1 MNMLRIKVLLIFLA
15 LLVISSRAAASG
27 KISGQVKAADS
38 GELLPGASV
47 FLKGT
52 KLGAATD
59 LNGKFVIPI
68 VPAGRYKLMVRY
80 IGYQPKTI
88 DVAVEDDKELKEVIA
103 LEPEA
108 VEGEVIVVTA
118 QAVGQLGAINQQL
131 ASDKIANIVSEQ
143 RIQELPDF
151 NAAQAISRLP
161 GVSTLQSSGEAN
173 KVVIRGL
180 APQYNQVAVEGV
192 KLASTGSAQI
202 GATSQGGTA
211 GAINNDRSVD
221 ISMVTPYMIKSIAV
235 YKSLTPD
242 LNANAIGGVVNM
254 ELREAPSELHYDLLW
269 QSGYTEKSN
278 TYGNYRGVGAISKR
292 FFTDKLGVYFL
303 GNAEKYDRDA
313 DNMNAAY
320 LISQHQT
327 GPNGY
332 EPVKVNTVQLNRHLE
347 TRQRFGG
354 NLILDYKLPNG
365 SLKAINLF
373 TRLNSDFQDHRT
385 TLDYTNKNLNFSYRK
400 GENTIDLAVNSLDF
414 KYDLGSLQM
423 DLKFAN
429 TSSRNK
435 LPEAPDIQFS
445 QTGSIVGAITDNI
458 IPNNLTQQ
466 VFYRGPGEIY
476 SRNLS
481 LFSSNY
487 KEDNQSYK
495 TNFKFPLTVG
505 SSFSGYFKFG
515 GEYLHEDHQNDQST
529 PYVDL
534 SASGGGFQ
542 RNMIDSLAARFG
554 VTVASNGRFAA
565 TNFTSGNRDLT
576 AAFLGNRFG
585 EFYWAVDPTR
595 LIGMAN
601 YLKNNPMFSGRA
613 TGTETG
619 GWFGGIYQQLPN
631 DYKYIENYYAGYL
644 MSELNFLDFRLV
656 GGVRYEKVKSA
667 YSVFNMVDE
676 RNPLSQHV
684 YPETARPENEFWLPM
699 AQARYKPVEWG
710 DIRYAFTKTL
720 ARPDYHQ
727 LSPRRN
733 MDFNLTNVWAGN
745 PNLKPAR
752 AFNHDLV
759 VSFHSNKL
767 GLFSIGGFH
776 KTVKNFTYFTQYR
789 LHPAANTKR
798 GLESI
803 ESLRIGSS
811 QTGFIT
817 PKDGATLYT
826 YVNSPYEA
834 TVKGFEL
841 DFQTSF
847 WYLPFPLKGIVFG
860 ANYTHIQSKA
870 TYPWRDDKTIFD
882 PGPPRR
888 TYSVVYDST
897 RTGRLIFQPDD
908 ILNSYVGFDFK
919 GFSTRLSF
927 VFQGNSVSGIGAFAE
942 QDGFSRDYFRIDAS
956 AKQRLPWPGSEIYLD
971 FSNLNG
977 ETNTSA
983 QRSIGGFTNEQNYG
997 LTANLGFRQRL

>member
-1 MNMLRIKVLLIFLA
+1 MKVLVMLFAPFVASSFLY
-15 LLVISSRAAASG
+15 AASSG
-27 KISGQVKAADS
+27 KISGQVFDS
-38 GELLPGASV
+38 RDKTPLPGANV
-47 FLKGT
+47 FLQGT
-52 KLGAATD
+52 TLGASTD

-68 VPAGRYKLMVRY
+68 VPVGRYKLVIRY
-80 IGYQPKTI
+80 IGYQSKTI
-88 DVAVEDDKELKEVIA
+88 DITVEEGRELKQVITLDSEVI
-103 LEPEA
+103 
-108 VEGEVIVVTA
+108 EGEAIVVTA

-180 APQYNQVAVEGV
+180 APQYNAVAVEGI
-192 KLASTGSAQI
+192 KLASTGSTQI

-211 GAINNDRSVD
+211 GAISNDRSVD
-221 ISMVTPYMIKSIAV
+221 ISMVTPYMIKAIAV

-269 QSGYTEKSN
+269 QSGYTEKSD
-278 TYGNYRGVGAISKR
+278 TYGNYRGVGSISKR

-313 DNMNAAY
+313 DNMNASY
-320 LISQHQT
+320 LISQHRI

-332 EPVKVNTVQLNRHLE
+332 EPVKVNNVQLNRHLE
-347 TRQRFGG
+347 TRKRFGG
-354 NLILDYKLPNG
+354 NLILDYKLPAG

-385 TLDYTNKNLNFSYRK
+385 TLDYTNKNMNFSYRK

-414 KYDLGSLQM
+414 KYDLGLLQM

-429 TSSRNK
+429 TSSRNN
-435 LPEAPDIQFS
+435 LPQAPDIQFF
-445 QTGSIVGAITDNI
+445 QTGSIVGAITDNT
-458 IPNNLTQQ
+458 IPDNLTQQ
-466 VFYRGPGEIY
+466 VNYRGPEEIF

-487 KEDNQSYK
+487 RENNQSYK

-505 SSFSGYFKFG
+505 SSLSGYFKFG
-515 GEYLHEDHQNDQST
+515 GDYQHENHKNDQST

-534 SASGGGFQ
+534 YAAGSDFQ
-542 RNMIDSLAARFG
+542 QAMMDSLTARFG
-554 VTVASNGRFAA
+554 VTLASNGRFAA
-565 TNFTSGNRDLT
+565 SNFTSGNRDLT

-585 EFYWAVDPTR
+585 EFYWAVDPD
-595 LIGMAN
+595 LLVGMAN
-601 YLKNNPMFSGRA
+601 YLKNNPMFAGRA

-619 GWFGGIYQQLPN
+619 GWFDGIYQQLPN

-644 MSELNFLDFRLV
+644 MTELNFLDFMVV
-656 GGVRYEKVKSA
+656 GGARYEKVKA
-667 YSVFNMVDE
+667 EYSVFNMVDE
-676 RNPLSQHV
+676 RNPKSQHI

-699 AQARYKPVEWG
+699 AQIRYKPFEWG
-710 DIRYAFTKTL
+710 DIRYAYTKTL

-733 MDFNLTNVWAGN
+733 MDFTLTNVWAGN

-752 AFNHDLV
+752 AFNHDVV

-767 GLFSIGGFH
+767 GLFSIGGFY
-776 KTVKNFTYFTQYR
+776 KTVRDFTYFTQYR
-789 LHPAANTKR
+789 LHTPANTGP

-803 ESLRIGSS
+803 ESLRIGSP
-811 QTGFIT
+811 QDGYIT
-817 PKDGATLYT
+817 PKDGANLYT
-826 YVNSPYEA
+826 YVNSPYKA

-841 DFQTSF
+841 DFQTSL
-847 WYLPFPLKGIVFG
+847 WYLPFPLKGMVFG
-860 ANYTHIQSKA
+860 INYTHIQSKA
-870 TYPWRDDKTIFD
+870 TYPWRDDITIFD

-908 ILNSYVGFDFK
+908 ILNSYIGFDYK
-919 GFSTRLSF
+919 GFSTRVSF

-942 QDGFSRDYFRIDAS
+942 QDGFSRDYFRVDAS

-997 LTANLGFRQRL
+997 LTANLGFRYRL

>member
-1 MNMLRIKVLLIFLA
+1 MNIFRMQALSVLLALFVTSSFLY
-15 LLVISSRAAASG
+15 AAPSG

-38 GELLPGASV
+38 GEPLPGANV
-47 FLKGT
+47 FLQGT
-52 KLGAATD
+52 RLGASTD
-59 LNGKFVIPI
+59 LNGKFVISK
-68 VPAGRYKLMVRY
+68 VPVGRYKLVVRY
-80 IGYQPKTI
+80 IGYQTKTI
-88 DVAVEDDKELKEVIA
+88 DIVVGEDQELKEVVA
-103 LEPEA
+103 MESEA

-118 QAVGQLGAINQQL
+118 QAEGQLGAINQQL

-180 APQYNQVAVEGV
+180 APQYNAVAVEGV
-192 KLASTGSAQI
+192 RLASTGSTQI

-313 DNMNAAY
+313 DNMNASY
-320 LISQHQT
+320 LISQHQI
-327 GPNGY
+327 GPNGF

-347 TRQRFGG
+347 TRKRFGG
-354 NLILDYKLPNG
+354 NLILDYKLPAG

-414 KYDLGSLQM
+414 KYDLGLLQM

-429 TSSRNK
+429 TYSRNN
-435 LPEAPDIQFS
+435 LPQAPDIQFS
-445 QTGSIVGAITDNI
+445 QTGSIVGAIADNT

-466 VFYRGPGEIY
+466 VIYRGTGEIY

-481 LFSSNY
+481 LFSSKY

-495 TNFKFPLTVG
+495 ANFKIPLTVG
-505 SSFSGYFKFG
+505 SSLSGYFKFG
-515 GEYLHEDHQNDQST
+515 GEYQHENHKNDQGT

-534 SASGGGFQ
+534 SAAGGGFQ
-542 RNMIDSLAARFG
+542 QSMMDSLVARFG
-554 VTVASNGRFAA
+554 VTLAPNGRFAA
-565 TNFTSGNRDLT
+565 SNFTSDNRDLT

-585 EFYWAVDPTR
+585 EFYWAVDPSR

-619 GWFGGIYQQLPN
+619 GWFDGIYQQLPN
-631 DYKYIENYYAGYL
+631 DYEYVENYSAGYL
-644 MSELNFLDFRLV
+644 MSELNFLDFMVV
-656 GGVRYEKVKSA
+656 GGVRYEKVKSE
-667 YSVFNMVDE
+667 YSVFNMVDA
-676 RNPLSQHV
+676 RNPQNQSV
-684 YPETARPENEFWLPM
+684 FPETARPENEFWLPM
-699 AQARYKPVEWG
+699 AQVRFKPFEWG
-710 DIRYAFTKTL
+710 DIRYAYTQTL

-752 AFNHDLV
+752 AFNQDVV

-776 KTVKNFTYFTQYR
+776 KRVKDFTYFTQYR
-789 LHPAANTKR
+789 LHTPANTPP

-803 ESLRIGSS
+803 ESLKIG
-811 QTGFIT
+811 GNA

-834 TVKGFEL
+834 TIKGFEL

-847 WYLPFPLKGIVFG
+847 WYLPFPLKGVVFG
-860 ANYTHIQSKA
+860 INYTHISSKA

-908 ILNSYVGFDFK
+908 ILNSYLGFDYK
-919 GFSTRLSF
+919 GFSTRVSF
-927 VFQGNSVSGIGAFAE
+927 VFQGNSVSGVGAFAE
-942 QDGFSRDYFRIDAS
+942 QDGFSGDYLRVDAS
-956 AKQRLPWPGSEIYLD
+956 AKQRLPWTGSEIYLD

-983 QRSIGGFTNEQNYG
+983 QRSIRGFTNEQNYG
-997 LTANLGFRQRL
+997 LTANLGFRYRL